1 MQMDVL
7 RKNLLYSETGFS
19 LVELLMALATSM
31 IILVAIY
38 SVFTITNK
46 NFTTQ
51 NVAANAQQSL
61 RSAIG
66 LMARD
71 IRHAGLDPIGADN
84 FGIEYASQ
92 TKIRFTQD
100 SIDIISG
107 DFNGTVDET
116 NFEQMTYDYQGDQII
131 QTLYETKSS
140 PNSAVLIGNI
150 KALNFSYFDV
160 ANNDLIDY
168 GLSPPRVPD
177 DKLADIRSIKIL
189 VTIQEPA
196 GRQEPV
202 IRTLTR
208 KVECRNLGFN

>member
-1 MQMDVL
+1 MDMS
-7 RKNLLYSETGFS
+7 RNNLLYSKAGFS

-31 IILVAIY
+31 IILAAIY

-51 NVAANAQQSL
+51 NVAANVQQSL
-61 RSAIG
+61 RAAIG

-71 IRHAGLDPIGADN
+71 IRHAGLDPIGTEN

-100 SIDIISG
+100 SIDVAID

-116 NFEQMTYDYQGDQII
+116 NFEQMTYDFQGDQII

-140 PNSAVLIGNI
+140 PNSAVLIDNI
-150 KALNFSYFDV
+150 KDLNFSYLD
-160 ANNDLIDY
+160 AADNDLIDY
-168 GLSPPRVPD
+168 ALSPPRVPD
-177 DKLADIRSIKIL
+177 DKLGDIRSIKIL
-189 VTIQEPA
+189 ITIQEPA
-196 GRQEPV
+196 GRNEPV
-202 IRTLTR
+202 SRTLTR
-208 KVECRNLGFN
+208 EVECRNLGFK